1 MPYTSLSAGQ
11 LDCLR
16 LLIGCRD
23 SGQIAAELGVSAD
36 YVENQLDGACTRLGV
51 GTRIEAAMVAATLG
65 LISDP

>member
-16 LLIGCRD
+16 LLISCSD

-36 YVENQLDGACTRLGV
+36 YVESQLDGACARLGV

-65 LISDP
+65 LISDM